1 MRLIWNCAANQC
13 CFVPE
18 EEMTSEQPYHLK
30 TDTETKADMFTAAS
44 NENPNL
50 VLVCDSTTQTWLQTN

>member
-1 MRLIWNCAANQC
+1 
-13 CFVPE
+13 
-18 EEMTSEQPYHLK
+18 MTSEQPYHVK